1 LAAEGQ
7 SAAIRLFTSLD
18 AAKEASLNGL
28 LLLYQWAFAAELK
41 QLKRTWVFGD
51 DLAAKG
57 FFMGSRQGA
66 TRLLQLYL
74 LRELFALHSPQSPDL
89 GHFQATK
96 ERLQGQMGSISQAM
110 LNEVFAVV
118 KERHATKDCLQRL
131 QKLAVKNQ
139 AVLKQLDLLL
149 QELDE
154 LVPAD
159 CLARYRRDQIKF
171 LPRYLKALRIRA
183 ERAYVAPEKDR
194 MKAEQVAPFSQR
206 YEQLKQEGMMRP
218 SVARLCFLDEL
229 RWMLEELKVSLF
241 APEIKVRLR
250 ISVKRLEEKFAEW
263 QEWKDRE

>member
-1 LAAEGQ
+1 
-7 SAAIRLFTSLD
+7 
-18 AAKEASLNGL
+18 
-28 LLLYQWAFAAELK
+28 
-41 QLKRTWVFGD
+41 
-51 DLAAKG
+51 
-57 FFMGSRQGA
+57 MGV
-66 TRLLQLYL
+66 L
-74 LRELFALHSPQSPDL
+74 
-89 GHFQATK
+89 
-96 ERLQGQMGSISQAM
+96 SQEM
-110 LNEVFAVV
+110 LNEVLAVV
-118 KERHATKDCLQRL
+118 RERHATKDCLQRL

-139 AVLKQLDLLL
+139 AVLMQLDLLL

-159 CLARYRRDQIKF
+159 CLARYRRDQLKH

-194 MKAEQVAPFSQR
+194 LKAEQVAPFSQR
-206 YEQLKQEGMMRP
+206 FEQLKQEGMMRP

-263 QEWKDRE
+263 QAWKDSE